1 MFEQKMSKTFVRL
14 LDLKETLT
22 EILAGSIDRAREDGT
37 LPLNRRPAIQLDIPK
52 DSLLGDFASNL
63 AMVLARDL
71 KRSPREIAKVVI
83 DHLSDPDGLI
93 ARCEVAGPGF
103 INFFLKE
110 DYWVKV
116 LKDIEAKGDAYGRS
130 ELGKGSRVIVEFVS
144 ANPTGPLHIGH
155 GRGAVV
161 GDALCRILNA
171 SGYEVSR
178 EFYINDA
185 GRQLRDLGRS
195 VWLRYRQ
202 LFDGSVPFP
211 SEGVYPGEYVMDIA
225 RQVRDREGDRFLS
238 MDEAAAISALS
249 DSGCRMMLDAIRSD
263 LKKMGVRFDLFFS
276 EKSLYEQGKVQA
288 CISELKEKHLVFE
301 EENGALV
308 LRTSLF
314 GDDKDRVLIKG
325 NGEYTYFASDIAYH
339 RDKLGRGAD
348 RLINIWGADHH
359 GYIPRIKSVVRAL
372 GHDADTLQVLLIQMV
387 NLLREGKPVRMG
399 KRSGEFVTLSE
410 VIEEVG
416 TDAARFFF
424 LLRRSDSHLDFDLD
438 LAKTQSNENP
448 VYYVQYA
455 HARICSIFRQAGDK
469 GITIPESGDVNFDLL
484 SLPEEKDLMRF
495 LGAYPEVVEG
505 AALALEPHRIPF
517 YLQELAARL
526 HAYYFKQRIISEE
539 QEKNSAR
546 LFLVGAVRTV
556 IRNALNLLGVSA
568 PEKM

>member
-1 MFEQKMSKTFVRL
+1 MMLQTFVRVF
-14 LDLKETLT
+14 DLKETLT
-22 EILAGSIDRAREDGT
+22 EMLADSIDRAREDGT
-37 LPLNRRPAIQLDIPK
+37 LPLNKRPAVQLDIPK

-83 DHLSDPDGLI
+83 DHLSDPEGLI
-93 ARCEVAGPGF
+93 DRCEVAGPGF

-110 DYWVKV
+110 DYWVRV
-116 LKDIEAKGDAYGRS
+116 LRDIEAKGDAYGKS
-130 ELGKGSRVIVEFVS
+130 SLGKGSRVIVEFVS

-161 GDALCRILNA
+161 GDVLCRILNA

-178 EFYINDA
+178 EFYVNDA
-185 GRQLRDLGRS
+185 GKQVKDLGRS
-195 VWLRYRQ
+195 VWFRYRQ
-202 LFDGSVPFP
+202 LFDGTVPFP
-211 SEGVYPGEYVMDIA
+211 SEGVYPGEYILDIA
-225 RQVRDREGDRFLS
+225 RQVRDRDRDLYLS
-238 MDEAAAISALS
+238 MAEDEAISRLS
-249 DSGCRMMLDAIRSD
+249 DFGGSVMLNGIRSD
-263 LKKMGVRFDLFFS
+263 LEKMDVRFDRFFS

-288 CISELKEKHLVFE
+288 CISELKEKNLVSE
-301 EENGALV
+301 EENGALL

-339 RDKLGRGAD
+339 RDKLERGPD
-348 RLINIWGADHH
+348 RLIDIWGADHH
-359 GYIPRIKSVVRAL
+359 GYVPRMKSIVQVL
-372 GHDADTLQVLLIQMV
+372 GHDADTLKVLLIQMV

-399 KRSGEFVTLSE
+399 KRTGEFVTLSE
-410 VIEEVG
+410 VLDEVG
-416 TDAARFFF
+416 NDVARFFF

-469 GITIPESGDVNFDLL
+469 GIPVPVGNDVNFDLL

-495 LGAYPEVVEG
+495 LGTYPEVVEG
-505 AALALEPHRIPF
+505 AAVALEPHRIPF

-526 HAYYFKQRIISEE
+526 HAYYFKHRIISEE
-539 QEKNSAR
+539 QDKNLAR

-556 IRNALNLLGVSA
+556 IRNALNILGVSA